1 MLLEGLE
8 TLCLLASEGTMAKV
22 ASRLYISQSA
32 VSKRITQ
39 LEQRLG
45 KRLIEPDGRQTRLTP
60 QARELLA
67 RVAPSLAEM
76 KGVLAD
82 SQTLTDQTPL
92 PVACSETLLAGYLAP
107 FMHDY
112 LGRDP
117 HLALSTHHT
126 PVILTRVR
134 GGDALLG
141 ICAGRLPPGHGL
153 CAELLLEEPFYLV
166 GDDQE
171 EAAQPDHRGASPDGA
186 SGRPLTQRDPGEETQ
201 VQETLCKILTMDLE
215 NPSNRYLR
223 DPLAALGLVPA
234 MELDSYLALIELAK
248 AGIGPVLLPAGL
260 LALVGDQGKRARAL
274 PGLARP
280 LHLVYRPNSLKRLR
294 IQRLVEE
301 IRAHFARVSQGQR

>member
-32 VSKRITQ
+32 VSKRIAQ

-45 KRLIEPDGRQTRLTP
+45 KKLVEPDGRQIRLTP
-60 QARELLA
+60 QAQELLA

-82 SQTLTDQTPL
+82 SQTLTDLTPL
-92 PVACSETLLAGYLAP
+92 PVACSETLLAGYLAR

-112 LGRDP
+112 LRQDP

-126 PVILTRVR
+126 PVILARVR
-134 GGDALLG
+134 SGDALLG

-153 CAELLLEEPFYLV
+153 EARLLLEEPFYLV
-166 GDDQE
+166 ESDQRE
-171 EAAQPDHRGASPDGA
+171 
-186 SGRPLTQRDPGEETQ
+186 GENADQ
-201 VQETLCKILTMDLE
+201 GLRQILTMDLD

-223 DPLAALGLVPA
+223 EPLAALGLTPA

-260 LALVGDQGKRARAL
+260 LALVGAQGPQARPLA
-274 PGLARP
+274 GLARP
-280 LHLVYRPNSLKRLR
+280 LHLVYRPNSLKRAR
-294 IQRLVEE
+294 IAQLVQALQ
-301 IRAHFARVSQGQR
+301 AHFQPLAG

>member
-32 VSKRITQ
+32 VSKRIAQ

-45 KRLIEPDGRQTRLTP
+45 KKLVEPDGRQIRLTP
-60 QARELLA
+60 QAQELLA

-82 SQTLTDQTPL
+82 SQTLTDLTPL
-92 PVACSETLLAGYLAP
+92 PVACSETLLAGYLAR

-112 LGRDP
+112 LRQDP

-126 PVILTRVR
+126 PVILARVR
-134 GGDALLG
+134 SGDALLG

-153 CAELLLEEPFYLV
+153 EARLLLEEPFYLV
-166 GDDQE
+166 EGDQREGENTDQGLR
-171 EAAQPDHRGASPDGA
+171 Q
-186 SGRPLTQRDPGEETQ
+186 
-201 VQETLCKILTMDLE
+201 ILTMDLD

-223 DPLAALGLVPA
+223 EPLAALGLTPA

-260 LALVGDQGKRARAL
+260 LALVGAQGPQARPLA
-274 PGLARP
+274 GLARP
-280 LHLVYRPNSLKRLR
+280 LYLVYRPNSLKRAR
-294 IQRLVEE
+294 IAQLVQALQ
-301 IRAHFARVSQGQR
+301 AHFQPLAG

>member
-92 PVACSETLLAGYLAP
+92 PVACSETLLAGYLAR

-112 LGRDP
+112 LEQDP

-171 EAAQPDHRGASPDGA
+171 AAQPDHRVASPDRA
-186 SGRPLTQRDPGEETQ
+186 SGKPLTQRDLGEETL
-201 VQETLCKILTMDLE
+201 VQDKVRKILTMDLE

-280 LHLVYRPNSLKRLR
+280 LHLVYRPSSLKRAR
-294 IQRLVEE
+294 IQRLVEG
-301 IRAHFARVSQGQR
+301 IRAHFARVSQG

>member
-32 VSKRITQ
+32 VSKRIAQ

-45 KRLIEPDGRQTRLTP
+45 KKLVEPDGRQIRLTP
-60 QARELLA
+60 QAQELLA

-82 SQTLTDQTPL
+82 SQTLTDLTPL
-92 PVACSETLLAGYLAP
+92 PVACSETLLAGYLAR

-112 LGRDP
+112 LRQDP

-126 PVILTRVR
+126 PVILARVR
-134 GGDALLG
+134 SGDALLG

-153 CAELLLEEPFYLV
+153 EASLLLEEPFYLV
-166 GDDQE
+166 EGDQREGENADQGLR
-171 EAAQPDHRGASPDGA
+171 Q
-186 SGRPLTQRDPGEETQ
+186 
-201 VQETLCKILTMDLE
+201 ILTMDLD

-223 DPLAALGLVPA
+223 EPLAALGLTPA

-260 LALVGDQGKRARAL
+260 LALVGAQGPQARPLA
-274 PGLARP
+274 GLARP
-280 LHLVYRPNSLKRLR
+280 LHLVYRPNSLKRAR
-294 IQRLVEE
+294 IAQLVQALQ
-301 IRAHFARVSQGQR
+301 AHFQPLAG

>member
-32 VSKRITQ
+32 VSKRIAQ

-45 KRLIEPDGRQTRLTP
+45 KKLVEPDGRQIRLTP
-60 QARELLA
+60 QAQELLA

-82 SQTLTDQTPL
+82 SQTLTDLTPL
-92 PVACSETLLAGYLAP
+92 PVACSETLLAGYLAR

-112 LGRDP
+112 LRQDP

-126 PVILTRVR
+126 PVILARVR
-134 GGDALLG
+134 SGDALLG

-153 CAELLLEEPFYLV
+153 EARLLLEEPFYLV
-166 GDDQE
+166 EGDQREGENADQGLR
-171 EAAQPDHRGASPDGA
+171 Q
-186 SGRPLTQRDPGEETQ
+186 
-201 VQETLCKILTMDLE
+201 ILTMDLD

-223 DPLAALGLVPA
+223 APLAALGLTPA

-260 LALVGDQGKRARAL
+260 LALVGAQGTQARPLA
-274 PGLARP
+274 GLARP
-280 LHLVYRPNSLKRLR
+280 LHLVYRPNSLKRAR
-294 IQRLVEE
+294 IAQLVQALQ
-301 IRAHFARVSQGQR
+301 AHFQPLAG

>member
-92 PVACSETLLAGYLAP
+92 PVACSETLLAGYLAR

-112 LGRDP
+112 LEQDP

-171 EAAQPDHRGASPDGA
+171 TAAQPDHRVASPDRANGKQ
-186 SGRPLTQRDPGEETQ
+186 LTQRDLGEETL
-201 VQETLCKILTMDLE
+201 VQEKVRKILTMDLE

-280 LHLVYRPNSLKRLR
+280 LHLVYRPSSLKRAR
-294 IQRLVEE
+294 IQRLVEA
-301 IRAHFARVSQGQR
+301 IRAHFARVSQG

>member
-8 TLCLLASEGTMAKV
+8 TLSLLASEGTMAKV

-32 VSKRITQ
+32 VSKRIGQ
-39 LEQRLG
+39 LELRLG
-45 KRLIEPDGRQTRLTP
+45 KKLIEPDGRQIRLTP
-60 QARELLA
+60 QARELLD

-82 SQTLTDQTPL
+82 SLTLTDLTPL
-92 PVACSETLLAGYLAP
+92 PIACSETLLAGYLAR

-117 HLALSTHHT
+117 HIALSTHHT
-126 PVILTRVR
+126 PVILARVR
-134 GGDALLG
+134 SGDALLG

-153 CAELLLEEPFYLV
+153 GAELLLEEPFYLV
-166 GDDQE
+166 GDDQH
-171 EAAQPDHRGASPDGA
+171 EAPSADQH
-186 SGRPLTQRDPGEETQ
+186 
-201 VQETLCKILTMDLE
+201 KILTMDLE

-223 DPLAALGLVPA
+223 EPLAQLGLVPA

-260 LALVGDQGKRARAL
+260 LALVGEQGETARPL
-274 PGLARP
+274 PGLGRP
-280 LHLVYRPNSLKRLR
+280 LHLVYRQSSLKRERIAQLVSALR
-294 IQRLVEE
+294 R
-301 IRAHFARVSQGQR
+301 HFHHFSGPSQ

>member
-92 PVACSETLLAGYLAP
+92 PVACSETLLAGYLAR

-112 LGRDP
+112 LEQDP

-171 EAAQPDHRGASPDGA
+171 TAAQPDHRVASPHRANGK
-186 SGRPLTQRDPGEETQ
+186 PLTQRDLGEEPL
-201 VQETLCKILTMDLE
+201 VQDKVRKILTMDLE

-280 LHLVYRPNSLKRLR
+280 LHLVYRPSSLKRAR
-294 IQRLVEE
+294 IQRLVEG
-301 IRAHFARVSQGQR
+301 IRAHFTRVSQG

>member
-32 VSKRITQ
+32 VSKRIAQ

-45 KRLIEPDGRQTRLTP
+45 KKLVEPDGRQIRLTP
-60 QARELLA
+60 QAQELLA

-82 SQTLTDQTPL
+82 SQTLTDLTPL
-92 PVACSETLLAGYLAP
+92 PVACSETLLAGYLAR

-112 LGRDP
+112 LRQDP

-126 PVILTRVR
+126 PVILARVR
-134 GGDALLG
+134 SGDALLG

-153 CAELLLEEPFYLV
+153 EARLLLEEPFYLV
-166 GDDQE
+166 EGDQREGENADQDLR
-171 EAAQPDHRGASPDGA
+171 Q
-186 SGRPLTQRDPGEETQ
+186 
-201 VQETLCKILTMDLE
+201 ILTMDLD

-223 DPLAALGLVPA
+223 EPLAALGLIPA

-260 LALVGDQGKRARAL
+260 LALVGAQGPQARPLA
-274 PGLARP
+274 GLARP
-280 LHLVYRPNSLKRLR
+280 LHLVYRPNSLKRAR
-294 IQRLVEE
+294 IAQLVQALQ
-301 IRAHFARVSQGQR
+301 AHFQPLAG

>member
-8 TLCLLASEGTMAKV
+8 TLSLLASEGTMAKV

-32 VSKRITQ
+32 VSKRIAQ

-45 KRLIEPDGRQTRLTP
+45 KKLIEPDGRQIRLTP
-60 QARELLA
+60 QARELLD

-82 SQTLTDQTPL
+82 SQTLTDLTPL
-92 PVACSETLLAGYLAP
+92 PVACSETLLAGYLAR

-112 LGRDP
+112 LSRDP
-117 HLALSTHHT
+117 HIALSTHHT
-126 PVILTRVR
+126 PVILARVR
-134 GGDALLG
+134 SGDALLG

-153 CAELLLEEPFYLV
+153 GAELLLEEPFYLV
-166 GDDQE
+166 GSDQDE
-171 EAAQPDHRGASPDGA
+171 GIPADQRPFELGQGHR
-186 SGRPLTQRDPGEETQ
+186 L
-201 VQETLCKILTMDLE
+201 KILTMDLD

-223 DPLAALGLVPA
+223 EPLTQLGMVPA

-260 LALVGDQGKRARAL
+260 LALVGEQGEMARPL
-274 PGLARP
+274 PELGRP
-280 LHLVYRPNSLKRLR
+280 LHLVYRPNSLKRER
-294 IQRLVEE
+294 IARLVNAL
-301 IRAHFARVSQGQR
+301 RKHFRHYSDTPL

>member
-8 TLCLLASEGTMAKV
+8 TLSLLASEGTMAKV

-32 VSKRITQ
+32 VSKRIAQ
-39 LEQRLG
+39 LELRLG
-45 KRLIEPDGRQTRLTP
+45 KKLIEPDGRQIRLTP
-60 QARELLA
+60 QARELLD

-82 SQTLTDQTPL
+82 SLTLTDLTPL
-92 PVACSETLLAGYLAP
+92 PIACSETLLAGYLAR

-117 HLALSTHHT
+117 HIALSTHHT
-126 PVILTRVR
+126 PVILARVR
-134 GGDALLG
+134 SGDALLG

-153 CAELLLEEPFYLV
+153 GAELLLEEPFYLV
-166 GDDQE
+166 GDDQH
-171 EAAQPDHRGASPDGA
+171 EAPSAD
-186 SGRPLTQRDPGEETQ
+186 QR
-201 VQETLCKILTMDLE
+201 KILTMDLE

-223 DPLAALGLVPA
+223 EPLAQLGLVPA

-260 LALVGDQGKRARAL
+260 LALVGEQGETARPL
-274 PGLARP
+274 PGLGRP
-280 LHLVYRPNSLKRLR
+280 LHLVYRQSSLKRERIAQLVSALR
-294 IQRLVEE
+294 R
-301 IRAHFARVSQGQR
+301 HFHHFSGSSQ

>member
-8 TLCLLASEGTMAKV
+8 TLSLLANEGTMAKV

-32 VSKRITQ
+32 VSKRIAQ

-45 KRLIEPDGRQTRLTP
+45 KKLIEPDGRQIRLTP
-60 QARELLA
+60 QARELLD

-82 SQTLTDQTPL
+82 SQTLTDLTPL
-92 PVACSETLLAGYLAP
+92 PVACSETLLAGYLAR

-117 HLALSTHHT
+117 HIALSTHHT
-126 PVILTRVR
+126 PVILARVR
-134 GGDALLG
+134 SGDALLG

-153 CAELLLEEPFYLV
+153 GAELLLEEPFYLV
-166 GDDQE
+166 GNDQAE
-171 EAAQPDHRGASPDGA
+171 GIPADQRPFVQGQGHR
-186 SGRPLTQRDPGEETQ
+186 R
-201 VQETLCKILTMDLE
+201 KILTMDLD

-223 DPLAALGLVPA
+223 EPLAQLGLVPA

-260 LALVGDQGKRARAL
+260 LALVGEPGEKACTL
-274 PGLARP
+274 PGLGRP
-280 LHLVYRPNSLKRLR
+280 LHLVYRQSSLKRER
-294 IQRLVEE
+294 IARLVSAL
-301 IRAHFARVSQGQR
+301 RAQFRHLGDAAQ

>member
-32 VSKRITQ
+32 VSKRIAQ

-45 KRLIEPDGRQTRLTP
+45 KKLVEPDGRQIRLTP
-60 QARELLA
+60 QAQELLA

-82 SQTLTDQTPL
+82 SQTLTDLTPL
-92 PVACSETLLAGYLAP
+92 PVACSETLLAGYLAR

-112 LGRDP
+112 LRQDP

-126 PVILTRVR
+126 PVILARVR
-134 GGDALLG
+134 SGDALLG

-153 CAELLLEEPFYLV
+153 EARLLLEEPFYLV
-166 GDDQE
+166 EGDQREGENADQGLR
-171 EAAQPDHRGASPDGA
+171 Q
-186 SGRPLTQRDPGEETQ
+186 
-201 VQETLCKILTMDLE
+201 ILTMDLD

-223 DPLAALGLVPA
+223 EPLAALGLIPA

-260 LALVGDQGKRARAL
+260 LALVGEQGTQARPL
-274 PGLARP
+274 PGLGRP
-280 LHLVYRPNSLKRLR
+280 LHLVYRPNSLKRDR
-294 IQRLVEE
+294 IARLVQALQ
-301 IRAHFARVSQGQR
+301 AHFRQLTAQG

>member
-32 VSKRITQ
+32 VSKRIAQ

-45 KRLIEPDGRQTRLTP
+45 KKLVEPDGRQIRLTP
-60 QARELLA
+60 QAQELLA

-82 SQTLTDQTPL
+82 SQTLTDLTPL
-92 PVACSETLLAGYLAP
+92 PVACSETLLAGYLAR

-112 LGRDP
+112 LQQDP

-126 PVILTRVR
+126 PVILARVR
-134 GGDALLG
+134 SGDALLG

-153 CAELLLEEPFYLV
+153 EARLLLEEPFYLV
-166 GDDQE
+166 EGDQREGENADQGLR
-171 EAAQPDHRGASPDGA
+171 Q
-186 SGRPLTQRDPGEETQ
+186 
-201 VQETLCKILTMDLE
+201 ILTMDLD

-223 DPLAALGLVPA
+223 EPLAALGLIPA

-260 LALVGDQGKRARAL
+260 LALVGAQGPQARPLA
-274 PGLARP
+274 GLARP
-280 LHLVYRPNSLKRLR
+280 LHLVYRPNSLKRAR
-294 IQRLVEE
+294 IAQLVQALQ
-301 IRAHFARVSQGQR
+301 AHFQPLAG

>member
-92 PVACSETLLAGYLAP
+92 PIACSETLLAGYLAR

-112 LGRDP
+112 LEQDP

-171 EAAQPDHRGASPDGA
+171 TAAQPDHRVASPDRA
-186 SGRPLTQRDPGEETQ
+186 SGKPLTQRDLGEETL
-201 VQETLCKILTMDLE
+201 VQDKVRKILTMDLE

-280 LHLVYRPNSLKRLR
+280 LHLVYRPSSLKRAR
-294 IQRLVEE
+294 IQRLVEG
-301 IRAHFARVSQGQR
+301 IRAHFARVSQG

>member
-8 TLCLLASEGTMAKV
+8 TLSLLASEGTMAKV

-32 VSKRITQ
+32 VSKRIGQ
-39 LEQRLG
+39 LELRLG
-45 KRLIEPDGRQTRLTP
+45 KKLIEPDGRQIRLTP
-60 QARELLA
+60 QAQELLD

-82 SQTLTDQTPL
+82 SQTLTDLTPL
-92 PVACSETLLAGYLAP
+92 PVACSETLLAGYLAR

-117 HLALSTHHT
+117 HIALSTHHT
-126 PVILTRVR
+126 PVILARVR
-134 GGDALLG
+134 SGDALLG

-153 CAELLLEEPFYLV
+153 GAELLLEEPFYLV
-166 GDDQE
+166 GDDQH
-171 EAAQPDHRGASPDGA
+171 EAPSAD
-186 SGRPLTQRDPGEETQ
+186 QR
-201 VQETLCKILTMDLE
+201 KILTMDLD

-223 DPLAALGLVPA
+223 DPLAQLGLVPA

-260 LALVGDQGKRARAL
+260 LALVGEQGETARPL
-274 PGLARP
+274 PGLGRP
-280 LHLVYRPNSLKRLR
+280 LHLVYRQSSLKRERIAQLVSTLR
-294 IQRLVEE
+294 R
-301 IRAHFARVSQGQR
+301 HFHHFSGPSQ

>member
-8 TLCLLASEGTMAKV
+8 TLSLLASEGTMAKV

-32 VSKRITQ
+32 VSKRINQ
-39 LEQRLG
+39 LESRLG
-45 KRLIEPDGRQTRLTP
+45 KRLIEPDGRQIRLTP
-60 QARELLA
+60 QALELLA
-67 RVAPSLAEM
+67 RLAPSLAEM

-82 SQTLTDQTPL
+82 SQTLTDSTPL
-92 PVACSETLLAGYLAP
+92 PVACSETLLAGYLAR

-112 LGRDP
+112 LSQDP
-117 HLALSTHHT
+117 CLALSTHHT
-126 PVILTRVR
+126 PVILARVR

-166 GDDQE
+166 GDADQG
-171 EAAQPDHRGASPDGA
+171 AQLSHDQGQP
-186 SGRPLTQRDPGEETQ
+186 
-201 VQETLCKILTMDLE
+201 ILTMDLD

-223 DPLAALGLVPA
+223 DPLAALGLVPS

-260 LALVGDQGKRARAL
+260 LALVGEQGERARPL
-274 PGLARP
+274 PGLGRP
-280 LHLVYRPNSLKRLR
+280 LHLVYRQSSLKRAR
-294 IQRLVEE
+294 IGRLVEG
-301 IRAHFARVSQGQR
+301 IRAHFARPG

>member
-8 TLCLLASEGTMAKV
+8 TLSLLASEGTMAKV

-32 VSKRITQ
+32 VSKRIGQ

-45 KRLIEPDGRQTRLTP
+45 KKLIEPDGRQIRLTP
-60 QARELLA
+60 QARELLD

-82 SQTLTDQTPL
+82 SLTLTDLTPL
-92 PVACSETLLAGYLAP
+92 PIACSETLLAGYLAR

-117 HLALSTHHT
+117 HIALSTHHT
-126 PVILTRVR
+126 PVILARVR
-134 GGDALLG
+134 SGDALLG

-153 CAELLLEEPFYLV
+153 GAELLLEEPFYLV
-166 GDDQE
+166 GDDQH
-171 EAAQPDHRGASPDGA
+171 EAPSAD
-186 SGRPLTQRDPGEETQ
+186 QR
-201 VQETLCKILTMDLE
+201 KILTMDLE

-223 DPLAALGLVPA
+223 EPLAQLGLVPA

-260 LALVGDQGKRARAL
+260 LALVGEQGETARPL
-274 PGLARP
+274 PGLGRP
-280 LHLVYRPNSLKRLR
+280 LHLVYRQSSLKRERIAQLVSALR
-294 IQRLVEE
+294 R
-301 IRAHFARVSQGQR
+301 HFHHFSGPSQ

>member
-32 VSKRITQ
+32 VSKRIAQ

-45 KRLIEPDGRQTRLTP
+45 KKLVEPDGRQIRLTP
-60 QARELLA
+60 QAQELLA

-82 SQTLTDQTPL
+82 SQTLTDLTPL
-92 PVACSETLLAGYLAP
+92 PVACSETLLAGYLAR

-112 LGRDP
+112 LRQDP

-126 PVILTRVR
+126 PVILARVR
-134 GGDALLG
+134 SGDALLG

-153 CAELLLEEPFYLV
+153 EAKLLLEEPFYLV
-166 GDDQE
+166 EGDQREGENADQGLR
-171 EAAQPDHRGASPDGA
+171 Q
-186 SGRPLTQRDPGEETQ
+186 
-201 VQETLCKILTMDLE
+201 ILTMDLD

-223 DPLAALGLVPA
+223 EPLAALGLIPA

-260 LALVGDQGKRARAL
+260 LALVGAQGPQARPLA
-274 PGLARP
+274 GLARP
-280 LHLVYRPNSLKRLR
+280 LHLVYRPNSLKRAR
-294 IQRLVEE
+294 IAQLVQALQ
-301 IRAHFARVSQGQR
+301 AHFQPLAG

>member
-8 TLCLLASEGTMAKV
+8 TLSLLASEGTMAKV

-32 VSKRITQ
+32 VSKRIAQ
-39 LEQRLG
+39 LELRLG
-45 KRLIEPDGRQTRLTP
+45 KKLIEPDGRQIRLTP
-60 QARELLA
+60 QARELLD

-82 SQTLTDQTPL
+82 SLTLTDLTPL
-92 PVACSETLLAGYLAP
+92 PIACSETLLAGYLAR

-117 HLALSTHHT
+117 HIALSTHHT
-126 PVILTRVR
+126 PVILARVR
-134 GGDALLG
+134 SGDALLG

-153 CAELLLEEPFYLV
+153 GAELLLEEPFYLV
-166 GDDQE
+166 GDDQH
-171 EAAQPDHRGASPDGA
+171 EAPSAD
-186 SGRPLTQRDPGEETQ
+186 QR
-201 VQETLCKILTMDLE
+201 KILTMDLE

-223 DPLAALGLVPA
+223 EPLAQLGLVPA

-260 LALVGDQGKRARAL
+260 LALVGEQGKRLAPCLGWGALCIWSIARA
-274 PGLARP
+274 
-280 LHLVYRPNSLKRLR
+280 V
-294 IQRLVEE
+294 
-301 IRAHFARVSQGQR
+301 

>member
-76 KGVLAD
+76 KEVLAD

-92 PVACSETLLAGYLAP
+92 PVACSETLLAGYLAR

-171 EAAQPDHRGASPDGA
+171 EAPQPDHRGALQATMTSKQ
-186 SGRPLTQRDPGEETQ
+186 LTEDDVNEGMQDK
-201 VQETLCKILTMDLE
+201 VCKILTMDLE

-260 LALVGDQGKRARAL
+260 LALVGDQGKQARAL

-280 LHLVYRPNSLKRLR
+280 LHLVYRPSSLKRLR

>member
-92 PVACSETLLAGYLAP
+92 PVACSETLLAGYLAR

-112 LGRDP
+112 LEQDP

-171 EAAQPDHRGASPDGA
+171 AAAQPDHRAASPDRA
-186 SGRPLTQRDPGEETQ
+186 SGKPLTQRDLGEETQ
-201 VQETLCKILTMDLE
+201 VQEKVRKILTMDLE

-260 LALVGDQGKRARAL
+260 LALVGDQGKRAHAL

-280 LHLVYRPNSLKRLR
+280 LHLVYRPSSLKRAR
-294 IQRLVEE
+294 IQRLVEG
-301 IRAHFARVSQGQR
+301 IRAHFARVSQG

>member
-8 TLCLLASEGTMAKV
+8 TLSLLASEGTMAKV

-32 VSKRITQ
+32 VSKRIGQ
-39 LEQRLG
+39 LELRLG
-45 KRLIEPDGRQTRLTP
+45 KKLIEPDGRQIRLTP
-60 QARELLA
+60 QARELLD

-82 SQTLTDQTPL
+82 SQTLTDLTPL
-92 PVACSETLLAGYLAP
+92 PIACSETLLAGYLAR

-117 HLALSTHHT
+117 HIALSTHHT
-126 PVILTRVR
+126 PVILARVR
-134 GGDALLG
+134 SGDALLG

-153 CAELLLEEPFYLV
+153 GAELLLEEPFYLV
-166 GDDQE
+166 GDDQH
-171 EAAQPDHRGASPDGA
+171 EAPSAD
-186 SGRPLTQRDPGEETQ
+186 QR
-201 VQETLCKILTMDLE
+201 KILTMDLE

-223 DPLAALGLVPA
+223 EPLSQLGLVPA

-260 LALVGDQGKRARAL
+260 LALVGEQGETARPL
-274 PGLARP
+274 PGLGRP
-280 LHLVYRPNSLKRLR
+280 LHLVYRQSSLKRERIAQLVSALR
-294 IQRLVEE
+294 R
-301 IRAHFARVSQGQR
+301 HFHHFSGSSQ

>member
-32 VSKRITQ
+32 VSKRIAQ

-45 KRLIEPDGRQTRLTP
+45 KKLVEPDGRQIRLTP
-60 QARELLA
+60 QAQELLV

-82 SQTLTDQTPL
+82 SQTLTDLTPL
-92 PVACSETLLAGYLAP
+92 PVACSETLLAGYLAR

-112 LGRDP
+112 LRQDP

-126 PVILTRVR
+126 PVILARVR
-134 GGDALLG
+134 SGDALLG

-153 CAELLLEEPFYLV
+153 EARLLLEEPFYLV
-166 GDDQE
+166 EGDQREGENADQGLR
-171 EAAQPDHRGASPDGA
+171 Q
-186 SGRPLTQRDPGEETQ
+186 
-201 VQETLCKILTMDLE
+201 ILTMDLD

-223 DPLAALGLVPA
+223 EPLAALGLIPA

-260 LALVGDQGKRARAL
+260 LALVGAQGPQARPLA
-274 PGLARP
+274 GLARP
-280 LHLVYRPNSLKRLR
+280 LHLVYRPNSLKRAR
-294 IQRLVEE
+294 IAQLVQALQ
-301 IRAHFARVSQGQR
+301 AHFQPLAG

>member
-92 PVACSETLLAGYLAP
+92 PVACSETLLAGYLAR

-112 LGRDP
+112 LEQDP

-171 EAAQPDHRGASPDGA
+171 TAAQPDHRVASPDRANGK
-186 SGRPLTQRDPGEETQ
+186 PLTQRDLGEETL
-201 VQETLCKILTMDLE
+201 VQEKVRKILTMDLE

-280 LHLVYRPNSLKRLR
+280 LHLVYRPSSLKRAR

-301 IRAHFARVSQGQR
+301 IRAHFARVSQG

>member
-32 VSKRITQ
+32 VSKRIAQ

-45 KRLIEPDGRQTRLTP
+45 KKLVEPDGRQIRLTP
-60 QARELLA
+60 QAQELLA

-82 SQTLTDQTPL
+82 SQTLTDLTPL
-92 PVACSETLLAGYLAP
+92 PVACSETLLAGYLAR

-112 LGRDP
+112 LRQDP

-126 PVILTRVR
+126 PVILARVR
-134 GGDALLG
+134 SGDALLG

-153 CAELLLEEPFYLV
+153 EAKLLLEEPFYLV
-166 GDDQE
+166 EGDQREGENADQGLR
-171 EAAQPDHRGASPDGA
+171 Q
-186 SGRPLTQRDPGEETQ
+186 
-201 VQETLCKILTMDLE
+201 ILTMDLD

-223 DPLAALGLVPA
+223 EPLAALGLIPA

-260 LALVGDQGKRARAL
+260 LALVGAQGPQARPLA
-274 PGLARP
+274 GLARP
-280 LHLVYRPNSLKRLR
+280 LHLVYRPNSLKRAR
-294 IQRLVEE
+294 IAQLVQALQ
-301 IRAHFARVSQGQR
+301 AHFQPLAS

>member
-32 VSKRITQ
+32 VSKRIAQ

-45 KRLIEPDGRQTRLTP
+45 KKLVEPDGRQIRLTP
-60 QARELLA
+60 QAQELLA

-82 SQTLTDQTPL
+82 SQTLTDLTPL
-92 PVACSETLLAGYLAP
+92 PVACSETLLAGYLAR

-112 LGRDP
+112 LRQDP

-126 PVILTRVR
+126 PVILARVR
-134 GGDALLG
+134 SGDALLG

-153 CAELLLEEPFYLV
+153 EARLLLEEPFYLV
-166 GDDQE
+166 EGDQRE
-171 EAAQPDHRGASPDGA
+171 GENAAQGLR
-186 SGRPLTQRDPGEETQ
+186 Q
-201 VQETLCKILTMDLE
+201 ILTMDLD

-223 DPLAALGLVPA
+223 EPLAALGLIPA

-260 LALVGDQGKRARAL
+260 LALVGAQGPQARPLA
-274 PGLARP
+274 GLARP
-280 LHLVYRPNSLKRLR
+280 LHLVYRPNSLKRAR
-294 IQRLVEE
+294 IAQLVQALQ
-301 IRAHFARVSQGQR
+301 AHFQPLAG

>member
-92 PVACSETLLAGYLAP
+92 PVACSETLLAGYLAR

-112 LGRDP
+112 LEQDP

-171 EAAQPDHRGASPDGA
+171 TAEQPDHRGASPHRANGK
-186 SGRPLTQRDPGEETQ
+186 PLTQKDLGEETL
-201 VQETLCKILTMDLE
+201 VQEKVRKILTMDLE

-280 LHLVYRPNSLKRLR
+280 LHLVYRPSSLKRAR
-294 IQRLVEE
+294 IQRLVEG
-301 IRAHFARVSQGQR
+301 IRAHFARVSQG

>member
-32 VSKRITQ
+32 VSKRIAQ

-45 KRLIEPDGRQTRLTP
+45 KKLVEPDGRQIRLTP
-60 QARELLA
+60 QAQELLA

-82 SQTLTDQTPL
+82 SQTLTDLTPL
-92 PVACSETLLAGYLAP
+92 PVACSETLLAGYLAR

-112 LGRDP
+112 LRQDP

-126 PVILTRVR
+126 PVILARVR
-134 GGDALLG
+134 SGDALLG

-153 CAELLLEEPFYLV
+153 EARLLLEEPFYLV
-166 GDDQE
+166 EGDQREGENTDQGLR
-171 EAAQPDHRGASPDGA
+171 Q
-186 SGRPLTQRDPGEETQ
+186 
-201 VQETLCKILTMDLE
+201 ILTMDLD

-223 DPLAALGLVPA
+223 EPLAALGLIPA

-260 LALVGDQGKRARAL
+260 LALVGAQGPQARPLA
-274 PGLARP
+274 GLARP
-280 LHLVYRPNSLKRLR
+280 LHLVYRPNSLKRAR
-294 IQRLVEE
+294 IAQLVQALQ
-301 IRAHFARVSQGQR
+301 AHFQPLAG

>member
-92 PVACSETLLAGYLAP
+92 PIACSETLLAGYLAR

-112 LGRDP
+112 LEQDP

-171 EAAQPDHRGASPDGA
+171 TAEQPDHRGASPHRANGK
-186 SGRPLTQRDPGEETQ
+186 PLTQKDLGEETL
-201 VQETLCKILTMDLE
+201 VQEKVRKILTMDLE

-280 LHLVYRPNSLKRLR
+280 LHLVYRPSSLKRAR
-294 IQRLVEE
+294 IQRLVEG
-301 IRAHFARVSQGQR
+301 IRAHFARVSQG

>member
-92 PVACSETLLAGYLAP
+92 PVACSETLLAGYLAR

-112 LGRDP
+112 LEQDP

-171 EAAQPDHRGASPDGA
+171 TAAQPDHRVASPDRANGK
-186 SGRPLTQRDPGEETQ
+186 PLTQRDLGEENL
-201 VQETLCKILTMDLE
+201 VQEKVRKILTMDLE

-280 LHLVYRPNSLKRLR
+280 LHLVYRPSSLKRAR
-294 IQRLVEE
+294 IQRLVEG
-301 IRAHFARVSQGQR
+301 IRAHFARVSQG

>member
-92 PVACSETLLAGYLAP
+92 PVACSETLLAGYLAR

-186 SGRPLTQRDPGEETQ
+186 SGKPLTQRDSGEETR

-280 LHLVYRPNSLKRLR
+280 LHLVYRPSSLKRLR